1 MPARLLPALQV
12 IEKTNKILMKQI
24 PNILTLSNL
33 FCGALAIIFILH
45 APEYIAEFN
54 GKEYTVINPEPIY
67 WASGLVVLAG
77 IIDFFDGFVARL
89 LKVSSPL
96 GKELDSLAD
105 VVSFGVVP
113 GMILFRLLRS
123 AYLRMPDVFD
133 VSYLNLAPALLVPC
147 FAAYRLAVFNL
158 DTRQSENF
166 IGVPTPAVGFLVASF
181 PLIMLNN
188 PFNLAHWFEN
198 IWVLYAIIFILCYL
212 MVSSHPMISLKFK
225 NFSVKDNWPRFLLIA
240 LTIAAIPLLGFA
252 AVPFVFIV
260 YVGLSLLVP
269 PKIVAAG

>member
-1 MPARLLPALQV
+1 
-12 IEKTNKILMKQI
+12 MKQI

-45 APEYIAEFN
+45 APEYIADFN
-54 GKEYTVINPEPIY
+54 GTEYTVTNPEPIY
-67 WASGLVVLAG
+67 WASALVVIAG
-77 IIDFFDGFVARL
+77 IIDFFDGFAARL

-113 GMILFRLLRS
+113 GMILFRMLRS
-123 AYLRMPDVFD
+123 AYFRMPDVFD
-133 VSYLNLAPALLVPC
+133 VSYFNLAPALLIPC

-158 DTRQSENF
+158 DSRQSEHF

-181 PLIMLNN
+181 PLIMLYN
-188 PFNLAHWFEN
+188 PYNLAPWLQN
-198 IWVLYAIIFILCYL
+198 IWVLYGIIAVLCYL

-225 NFSVKDNWPRFLLIA
+225 NFSMRDNWPRFLLIV
-240 LTIAAIPLLGFA
+240 LTIAGIPILQYA
-252 AVPFVFIV
+252 TVPFIFIL
-260 YVGLSLLVP
+260 YVSLSLIFP
-269 PKIVAAG
+269 PKNTVSPNPHP

>member
-1 MPARLLPALQV
+1 
-12 IEKTNKILMKQI
+12 MKQV

-54 GKEYTVINPEPIY
+54 GREYTVTNPEPIY

-77 IIDFFDGFVARL
+77 IIDYFDGFVARL
-89 LKVSSPL
+89 LKVASPL
-96 GKELDSLAD
+96 GRELDSLAD
-105 VVSFGVVP
+105 VVTFGVVP

-133 VSYLNLAPALLVPC
+133 VSYINLAPALLVPC

-188 PFNLAHWFEN
+188 SFNLAHWLEN
-198 IWVLYAIIFILCYL
+198 IWVLYAIIFALCYL

-225 NFSVKDNWPRFLLIA
+225 NLGLKDNWPRFLLIA
-240 LTIAAIPLLGFA
+240 LSIAVIPVLGFA
-252 AVPFVFIV
+252 AVPFIFIV

-269 PKIVAAG
+269 PKVAAA

>member
-1 MPARLLPALQV
+1 
-12 IEKTNKILMKQI
+12 MKQI

-54 GKEYTVINPEPIY
+54 GTEYMVTNPEPIY
-67 WASGLVVLAG
+67 WASILVVLAG
-77 IIDFFDGFVARL
+77 VIDFFDGFVARL

-113 GMILFRLLRS
+113 GMIMFRLLRS
-123 AYLRMPDVFD
+123 AYLQMPDVFD
-133 VSYLNLAPALLVPC
+133 VSYFNLAPALLVPC

-158 DTRQSENF
+158 DTRQSEHF

-181 PLIMLNN
+181 PLIMLYN
-188 PFNLAHWFEN
+188 PYDLAHWLQN
-198 IWVLYAIIFILCYL
+198 IWVLYGIIFVLCYL

-225 NFSVKDNWPRFLLIA
+225 NLTVKDNWPRFLLIL
-240 LTIAAIPLLGFA
+240 LTLASIPVLRYA
-252 AVPFVFIV
+252 AVPFIFIV
-260 YVGLSLLVP
+260 YVGLSIAVP
-269 PKIVAAG
+269 PKSKAA